1 MKIGKLDNDLLQRIV
16 LDKIGFKRPEVLTR
30 AGVGE
35 DCAVIDFGEYRC
47 LLSTDPITA
56 SASRIGSLAVHISCN
71 DVASNGV
78 APMALLLTVLLPPEI
93 TEAEIEEI
101 MRQASDTAAG
111 LGVEIVGG
119 HTEVTDTVKRPV
131 ITSTAIGRSVAPA
144 GAVRVPGGVPEC
156 DGGLEGADVGHAD
169 VQRNVR
175 VPGEVP
181 ECNGGLEGAG
191 VDHADVQ
198 RNVRV
203 PGGVPECDGGLE
215 GARGKDAPQVKPG
228 DRILVTKTLALEG
241 TGILAS
247 DHGEKLAAVLDS
259 EELSTA
265 KAMLESI
272 SVVREGVVA
281 GQIGFSAMHDITEGG
296 ILGALW
302 ELCRLHGVGAQITCG
317 DLPLHPVSVKICKY
331 FGLNPLRLISSGSM
345 LIIADPERSARI
357 CRVLS
362 KESIRVTDI
371 GAVQEADFGLWLQ
384 IPEGSTDG
392 SAEVFS
398 RNTAPSERVPID
410 PPGSDEI
417 YKVQ

>member
-35 DCAVIDFGEYRC
+35 DCAVIDFGEYCC
-47 LLSTDPITA
+47 LLSTDPVTA

-71 DVASNGV
+71 DIASNGV

-93 TEAEIEEI
+93 TEAEIAEI
-101 MRQASDTAAG
+101 MRQASDTASG

-131 ITSTAIGRSVAPA
+131 ITSTAIGRALVSERD
-144 GAVRVPGGVPEC
+144 VR
-156 DGGLEGADVGHAD
+156 
-169 VQRNVR
+169 
-175 VPGEVP
+175 
-181 ECNGGLEGAG
+181 
-191 VDHADVQ
+191 
-198 RNVRV
+198 
-203 PGGVPECDGGLE
+203 
-215 GARGKDAPQVKPG
+215 ARGVRDGDMVGQKAVSGNCCDLRKAGIGNGRQVMPG

-247 DHGEKLAAVLDS
+247 DHGDVLAGVLDAG
-259 EELSTA
+259 ELSAA

-272 SVVREGVVA
+272 SVVREGVIA

-302 ELCRLHGVGAQITCG
+302 ELCRLNDVGAEIVCG
-317 DLPLHPVSVKICKY
+317 DLPLHPVSVKVCEH
-331 FGLNPLRLISSGSM
+331 FGLDPLRLISSGSM
-345 LIIADPERSARI
+345 LIIADPQKSAAI
-357 CRVLS
+357 CRALS
-362 KESIRVTDI
+362 AENIDVTDI
-371 GAVQEADFGLWLQ
+371 GVVHEAVSGIWLRSGGGETGIGDGVFPQ
-384 IPEGSTDG
+384 NFPAAGRIPVE
-392 SAEVFS
+392 
-398 RNTAPSERVPID
+398 

-417 YKVQ
+417 YKV